1 MKNPSSTDFFLV
13 ETRKRKWVNKRVG
26 DCLSLSRDEREE
38 IDDTRGVFFSVT
50 RFYGKTLKNMERYVT
65 DSRLGLAWRTLVVR
79 CVKWGV
85 RVAKQVRLIDSRVG
99 DERQPS
105 TRSHRSRRL
114 RRSTDLLRE
123 ITRHCTPR
131 QRCIYPDY
139 VTPLNRVYAR
149 PSSRF
154 CSTLIEPRTNPSLS
168 RFSFFFFRSGGKET
182 KRRVYSSLSLPR
194 INVPS
199 FPFFLLLP
207 HWKKKRFPRSFSSS
221 SKSKNFRFYTF
232 FSLRQKSL
240 L

>member
-1 MKNPSSTDFFLV
+1 M
-13 ETRKRKWVNKRVG
+13 
-26 DCLSLSRDEREE
+26 
-38 IDDTRGVFFSVT
+38 
-50 RFYGKTLKNMERYVT
+50 
-65 DSRLGLAWRTLVVR
+65 
-79 CVKWGV
+79 
-85 RVAKQVRLIDSRVG
+85 AKQVRLIDSRVG

-168 RFSFFFFRSGGKET
+168 RFSFFFFS
-182 KRRVYSSLSLPR
+182 KRRERNKKTSLFFSLFTSNQR
-194 INVPS
+194 S
-199 FPFFLLLP
+199 FFSF
-207 HWKKKRFPRSFSSS
+207 FSSS
-221 SKSKNFRFYTF
+221 SALKEEEVSSFLF
-232 FSLRQKSL
+232 FL
-240 L
+240 LEE

>member
-1 MKNPSSTDFFLV
+1 MNERHKRRSTTHGGF
-13 ETRKRKWVNKRVG
+13 
-26 DCLSLSRDEREE
+26 
-38 IDDTRGVFFSVT
+38 FFSVT

-168 RFSFFFFRSGGKET
+168 RFSFFFFEAEGKKQKDESILLSLYLEST
-182 KRRVYSSLSLPR
+182 FLLFFLFHSLSLSQ
-194 INVPS
+194 NL
-199 FPFFLLLP
+199 FFL
-207 HWKKKRFPRSFSSS
+207 
-221 SKSKNFRFYTF
+221 
-232 FSLRQKSL
+232 
-240 L
+240 

>member
-1 MKNPSSTDFFLV
+1 MNERHKRST
-13 ETRKRKWVNKRVG
+13 
-26 DCLSLSRDEREE
+26 
-38 IDDTRGVFFSVT
+38 TRGLFSPW
-50 RFYGKTLKNMERYVT
+50 RLRETLKNVERY
-65 DSRLGLAWRTLVVR
+65 DSRLGLARTVVR
-79 CVKWGV
+79 RVKWGV

-131 QRCIYPDY
+131 QRCIPWLCNT
-139 VTPLNRVYAR
+139 VKSRLRR

-168 RFSFFFFRSGGKET
+168 PFSFFSEEET
-182 KRRVYSSLSLPR
+182 KRRVYSSLSLLR

-199 FPFFLLLP
+199 TPFLFFFFF
-207 HWKKKRFPRSFSSS
+207 RIEEEEVSRSFSSS
-221 SKSKNFRFYTF
+221 SE
-232 FSLRQKSL
+232 
-240 L
+240 

>member
-1 MKNPSSTDFFLV
+1 MNERHKRRSTTHGGF
-13 ETRKRKWVNKRVG
+13 
-26 DCLSLSRDEREE
+26 
-38 IDDTRGVFFSVT
+38 FFSVT

-65 DSRLGLAWRTLVVR
+65 DSWLGLVVR

-168 RFSFFFFRSGGKET
+168 RFSFFFRSGGEET

-221 SKSKNFRFYTF
+221 SKSKNFLYIFLPSSKISSLTF
-232 FSLRQKSL
+232 CSSFVLSLSVSQNL
-240 L
+240 FFL

>member
-1 MKNPSSTDFFLV
+1 MNERHKRRSTTHGGF
-13 ETRKRKWVNKRVG
+13 
-26 DCLSLSRDEREE
+26 
-38 IDDTRGVFFSVT
+38 FFSVT

-65 DSRLGLAWRTLVVR
+65 DSWLGLVVR
-79 CVKWGV
+79 CVKWDV

-168 RFSFFFFRSGGKET
+168 RFSFFFEAEGKKQKDESILLSLYLESTFLLFLFFFFFRIERRRGFLVPFLPP
-182 KRRVYSSLSLPR
+182 RRV
-194 INVPS
+194 
-199 FPFFLLLP
+199 
-207 HWKKKRFPRSFSSS
+207 KT
-221 SKSKNFRFYTF
+221 FYTF

>member
-26 DCLSLSRDEREE
+26 DCLSLSQDEREE

-50 RFYGKTLKNMERYVT
+50 RFYGKTLKNVKRYVT
-65 DSRLGLAWRTLVVR
+65 DSRLGLVVR
-79 CVKWGV
+79 CVKWDV

>member
-65 DSRLGLAWRTLVVR
+65 DSRLGLVVR
-79 CVKWGV
+79 CVKWDV

-168 RFSFFFFRSGGKET
+168 RFSFFFS
-182 KRRVYSSLSLPR
+182 KRRGRNKKTSLFFSLFTSNQR
-194 INVPS
+194 S
-199 FPFFLLLP
+199 FFSF
-207 HWKKKRFPRSFSSS
+207 FSSS
-221 SKSKNFRFYTF
+221 SALKEEEVSSFLF
-232 FSLRQKSL
+232 FL
-240 L
+240 LEE